1 VSFAQ
6 GLLAPLAL
14 AALASSGA
22 QALDASAP
30 RARLVVAISVDQL
43 VPESLDRLAPWL
55 SGGLGR
61 FVREGRVFA
70 RAALL
75 HGDTETGPGHAAIGT
90 GRLPRNNGVISND
103 WFARDKRASVYCFA
117 DPESFEVTSAGV
129 QSANASSPR
138 QLRCD
143 GMADYLKAA
152 VPGALTVAIG
162 SKDRSAIGM
171 SGRRADLAL
180 WWDKQRGG
188 FRSSTWYGTELP
200 AWVREHNASWQA
212 RLPFAEGWKSE
223 LPEDFARSGTAPD
236 EREGEAGRP
245 GQRSFPHAVPPR
257 GSELDSKGLATLS
270 QWAYEGPAS
279 DVMVCDLAR
288 EALVR
293 LALGSDDAT
302 DLLCLSL
309 AACDIVGHAYGPGS
323 VEVADVLL
331 RADRELGAL
340 FALLDERVGKG
351 RWVAALSADH
361 GVLELPET
369 LAAQGY
375 PARRITGREIADALK
390 DARNAISER
399 FGADFFLSGNYRGLR
414 LDARALEERKVDA
427 RAVREAYASELRKSG
442 AGWMEHALTWDEL
455 RAIARDGA
463 RAPSGLVALEANS
476 FDEERTSDVVTL
488 QKVYTLPGLVYG
500 TSHGTPHEYDRRIP
514 LAFFGP
520 GVAPGR
526 DYRPASSID
535 ALPTLFTLA
544 GLPVPPGLDGR
555 ALALD

>member
-1 VSFAQ
+1 MSVAW
-6 GLLAPLAL
+6 LAC
-14 AALASSGA
+14 AALGFTGA
-22 QALDASAP
+22 QEPASPAP
-30 RARLVVAISVDQL
+30 RARLVVVVSIDQL

-55 SGGLGR
+55 TGGLGR
-61 FVREGRVFA
+61 FVRDGRVFP

-75 HGDTETGPGHAAIGT
+75 HGDTETGPGHAALGT

-103 WFARDKRASVYCFA
+103 WLARDARSSVYCYA
-117 DPESFEVTSAGV
+117 DPDAREVTSGGV
-129 QSANASSPR
+129 QADAASSPR

-143 GMADYLKAA
+143 GMADHLEAA
-152 VPGALTVAIG
+152 VPGAQTVAVS

-180 WWDKQRGG
+180 WWDKKRGG

-212 RLPFAEGWKSE
+212 RLPFAEGWASE
-223 LPEDFARSGTAPD
+223 LPADFARSGTAPD
-236 EREGEAGRP
+236 ERDGEAGRP
-245 GQRSFPHAVPPR
+245 GERSFPHRVPPR
-257 GSELDSKGLATLS
+257 GAGLDEKALAALS
-270 QWAYEGPAS
+270 QWTYEGPAS
-279 DVMVCDLAR
+279 DVMVCELAR
-288 EALVR
+288 EAVVR
-293 LALGSDDAT
+293 LGLGGDDAT
-302 DLLCLSL
+302 DLLCVSL
-309 AACDIVGHAYGPGS
+309 AACDVVGHAYGPGS

-340 FALLDERVGKG
+340 FALLDERVGSG

-369 LAAQGY
+369 LALQGY
-375 PARRITGREIADALK
+375 PARRITGREIADTIK
-390 DARNAISER
+390 DARNAISAR

-414 LDARALEERKVDA
+414 LDARALAERGVEA
-427 RAVREAYASELRKSG
+427 RAVREAYASELRKFG

-463 RAPSGLVALEANS
+463 AAPNGLAAMEANS

-488 QKVYTLPGLVYG
+488 QKPYTLPGVVVG

-514 LAFFGP
+514 LAFLGA

-526 DYRPASSID
+526 DYRDASSID

-555 ALALD
+555 ALPLR

>member
-1 VSFAQ
+1 MSAAWVAC
-6 GLLAPLAL
+6 
-14 AALASSGA
+14 AALGFTAVQEPASP
-22 QALDASAP
+22 AP
-30 RARLVVAISVDQL
+30 RARIVVAVSVDQL

-55 SGGLGR
+55 TGGLGR
-61 FVREGRVFA
+61 FMRDGRVFP

-75 HGDTETGPGHAAIGT
+75 HGDTETGPGHAAYGT
-90 GRLPRNNGVISND
+90 GRLPRHNGVISND
-103 WFARDKRASVYCFA
+103 WLARDARASVYCYA
-117 DPESFEVTSAGV
+117 DPDSREVTSGGV
-129 QSANASSPR
+129 QADAASSPR

-143 GMADYLKAA
+143 GMADYIEAA

-180 WWDKQRGG
+180 WWDKKRGG

-212 RLPFAEGWKSE
+212 RLPFATGWESE
-223 LPEDFARSGTAPD
+223 LPADFARSGTAP
-236 EREGEAGRP
+236 
-245 GQRSFPHAVPPR
+245 
-257 GSELDSKGLATLS
+257 
-270 QWAYEGPAS
+270 
-279 DVMVCDLAR
+279 
-288 EALVR
+288 
-293 LALGSDDAT
+293 
-302 DLLCLSL
+302 
-309 AACDIVGHAYGPGS
+309 
-323 VEVADVLL
+323 
-331 RADRELGAL
+331 
-340 FALLDERVGKG
+340 DERVGKG

-369 LAAQGY
+369 LAAEGY
-375 PARRITGREIADALK
+375 PARRITGREIADTIK
-390 DARNAISER
+390 DARNAISAR

-414 LDARALEERKVDA
+414 LDARALAERGVDA
-427 RAVREAYASELRKSG
+427 RAVREAYASELRKFG

-463 RAPSGLVALEANS
+463 KAPNGLAAMEANS

-488 QKVYTLPGLVYG
+488 QKPYTLPGVVVG

-514 LAFFGP
+514 LAFLGA
-520 GVAPGR
+520 GVTAGR
-526 DYRPASSID
+526 DYRAASSID

-555 ALALD
+555 ALPLR